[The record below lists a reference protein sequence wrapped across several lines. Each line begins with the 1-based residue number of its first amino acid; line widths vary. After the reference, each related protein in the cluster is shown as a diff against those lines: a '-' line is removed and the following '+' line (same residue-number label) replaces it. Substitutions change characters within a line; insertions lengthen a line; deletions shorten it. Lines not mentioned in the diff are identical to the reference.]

1 MTIAFDNSFRVS
13 FRPLPELTP
22 NLQKPLASMIVE
34 QLG

>member
-22 NLQKPLASMIVE
+22 AWAGETGMRDEPKT
-34 QLG
+34 